1 MRIHIPLFWL
11 WDIMNDILRFA
22 LQYEAYSGKN
32 ICIDFFYI
40 SLVPFIYHLKTGVY
54 RSGKRISGNLAS
66 VLCIRTEGYTTYEY
80 DADGRLVRKSSY
92 YGGEIADEETYFWEC
107 ENDSGEFQTIYLQ
120 EYEYLTEW
128 GSMERKLVRETFY
141 DKEGEI
147 IKENLYE
154 T

>member
-1 MRIHIPLFWL
+1 MSI
-11 WDIMNDILRFA
+11 A
-22 LQYEAYSGKN
+22 
-32 ICIDFFYI
+32 
-40 SLVPFIYHLKTGVY
+40 
-54 RSGKRISGNLAS
+54 LAS
-66 VLCIRTEGYTTYEY
+66 AFLEIWRASYASELNGPIEGYTTYEY

>member
-1 MRIHIPLFWL
+1 MISCGLHCSTKHILARISVSIFSIFPL
-11 WDIMNDILRFA
+11 
-22 LQYEAYSGKN
+22 
-32 ICIDFFYI
+32 
-40 SLVPFIYHLKTGVY
+40 YHLSIT
-54 RSGKRISGNLAS
+54 SKRVSIALAS
-66 VLCIRTEGYTTYEY
+66 AFLEIWRASYASELNGSIEGYTAYEY